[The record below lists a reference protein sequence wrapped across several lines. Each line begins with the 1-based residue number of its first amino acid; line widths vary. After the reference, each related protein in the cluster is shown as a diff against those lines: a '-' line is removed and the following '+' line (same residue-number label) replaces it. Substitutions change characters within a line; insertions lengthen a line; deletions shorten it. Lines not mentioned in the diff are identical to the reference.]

1 VRKKEKLQDFIEK
14 YLNKLESLWVSYSFL
29 ICFSFALI
37 TGVLYYTGLIVN
49 FRGMT
54 MNVVNFAS
62 IVIGVSGVFLTLIIT
77 LKESPVFERL
87 SAFYPTIQKD
97 LYIYL
102 RNQIYF
108 SLVVV
113 ILSVIINI
121 LPPAPHELLSTLGV
135 LIWFLF
141 FWLMSFGTFYA
152 VKLIIDLVI
161 KNFEV
166 PERKSRR

>member
-1 VRKKEKLQDFIEK
+1 MRKKEKLKEFIEK
-14 YLNKLESLWVSYSFL
+14 YLYKLESLWVSNSFL

-37 TGVLYYTGLIVN
+37 TGAFYYNGLIVN
-49 FRGMT
+49 FRYMT

-87 SAFYPTIQKD
+87 STFFPTIQKD
-97 LYIYL
+97 LYVYL

-108 SLVVV
+108 GLIVV
-113 ILSVIINI
+113 ILSVVINI
-121 LPPAPHELLSTLGV
+121 LPPAPHEIFATLGV
-135 LIWFLF
+135 IIWFLF

-166 PERKSRR
+166 PKRTSRR